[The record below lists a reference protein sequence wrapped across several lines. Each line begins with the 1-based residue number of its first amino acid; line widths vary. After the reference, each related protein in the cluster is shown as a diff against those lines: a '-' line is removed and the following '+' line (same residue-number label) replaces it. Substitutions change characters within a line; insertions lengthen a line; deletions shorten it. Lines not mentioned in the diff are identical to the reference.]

1 MQQNRRVRQ
10 RRRRRSGLAAAT
22 AVVLVCHHAMTL
34 VVVFAWIPSTT
45 NMSTRPAIVLK
56 PSSNKIRRYG
66 HLESR
71 LFASNKENKDNNSDD
86 NDDDGLLSDL
96 DARVLQSMLQDSAN
110 KLDLQQEENMKKLL
124 ERGIK
129 SKQKVESPVKQP
141 EPVSSDYSSQVI
153 KTLADTKL
161 WKALSR
167 NAQDFVE
174 SAKIAIANRVERD
187 AKLIASLGIFA
198 LDRALQDVS
207 RALPAAASFTQ
218 NKKIF
223 QLSDK
228 SSFEPQIDAAS
239 SDKRVDLRKEFS
251 TPQDEFKSVSAE
263 IKQIFEQADQ
273 KVTPRSLS
281 SAQRSLPSSAS
292 SLKSTARRGTA
303 RLSSAYQRQQKTK
316 LAREKENLA
325 QKAPRLASN
334 VIDSAYQVKRE
345 LQIEPNQPGYKT
357 KRLREATAS
366 TAKLLASAAK
376 AGASSLLLG
385 QGEKKKGSNQLPAAS
400 TSATSSTAP
409 LDVDVVPPSTNGV
422 STSSQ
427 RDTAMDATARAMDA
441 AFFASK
447 TVDKTNSINNNKVKA
462 DPVDFLDNEPY
473 FAFKRE
479 ATAPIFNEETRTPS
493 QILQDP
499 DQPTFRTAAYADV
512 EQSPTKPDFTVK
524 ATTAEPEVITAEVFA
539 STDGIIEG
547 IDPATIDAFEV
558 VVDRDENSSPADY
571 LYTGY
576 GYAEDATALDDDD
589 LENLRQVTAEVISE
603 EDFESVFGQAKEV
616 DNLGDFD
623 DDEDDE
629 EKPPNLLV
637 SLTLRSLDVVFLVV
651 EKTVLLIPDILALTS
666 RVAARVGEVNREGMG
681 QIGWQP
687 LNTKIRG
694 SKRY

>member
-1 MQQNRRVRQ
+1 MITPIVTTHPHPTKWVT
-10 RRRRRSGLAAAT
+10 L
-22 AVVLVCHHAMTL
+22 LVCQAL
-34 VVVFAWIPSTT
+34 VGVVISWIP
-45 NMSTRPAIVLK
+45 TRPIS
-56 PSSNKIRRYG
+56 PPFPFSTDNRIRRYRSADSG
-66 HLESR
+66 
-71 LFASNKENKDNNSDD
+71 LFASSKE
-86 NDDDGLLSDL
+86 DDDDDDDDALLSDL

-129 SKQKVESPVKQP
+129 SKQKVESPAAKRKR
-141 EPVSSDYSSQVI
+141 EESSSSDYSSQVI

-207 RALPAAASFTQ
+207 RALPAAASFTKKQ
-218 NKKIF
+218 NIF

-228 SSFEPQIDAAS
+228 SSFQQQKIEGNAS
-239 SDKRVDLRKEFS
+239 EKKVDLRKEFS
-251 TPQDEFKSVSAE
+251 TPQDEIKSVSAE
-263 IKQIFEQADQ
+263 IKQIFERADQ
-273 KVTPRSLS
+273 QVTPRSLS
-281 SAQRSLPSSAS
+281 STRMQVPSSASAS

-303 RLSSAYQRQQKTK
+303 RLSQAYQRQQKTK
-316 LAREKENLA
+316 LAREKENIA
-325 QKAPRLASN
+325 QMAPRLASN

-366 TAKLLASAAK
+366 TAKLLTSAAK
-376 AGASSLLLG
+376 AGSSFLLN
-385 QGEKKKGSNQLPAAS
+385 QREKEKSSNQLPSTTAAS
-400 TSATSSTAP
+400 SSDTTAP
-409 LDVDVVPPSTNGV
+409 PPIDVDVVVPSSPANGV
-422 STSSQ
+422 SSQQ

-441 AFFASK
+441 AFSASSS
-447 TVDKTNSINNNKVKA
+447 SIRA

-473 FAFKRE
+473 FAFKRGP
-479 ATAPIFNEETRTPS
+479 TRPTGDRTRTPS
-493 QILQDP
+493 QILQDQEEEEP
-499 DQPTFRTAAYADV
+499 TITARTASYVDDQDTYAARTTTDQPDFVVANDSTDQDV
-512 EQSPTKPDFTVK
+512 
-524 ATTAEPEVITAEVFA
+524 IMAEVLT

-547 IDPATIDAFEV
+547 IDPSTIDAFEV
-558 VVDRDENSSPADY
+558 VDEAAPVDY
-571 LYTGY
+571 FYTGY
-576 GYAEDATALDDDD
+576 GYAEDATALKDED

-603 EDFESVFGQAKEV
+603 EDFESVFGQAKAV
-616 DNLGDFD
+616 NILGDLD
-623 DDEDDE
+623 DDEDDDE
-629 EKPPNLLV
+629 QKAPNLLV
-637 SLTLRSLDVVFLVV
+637 QLTLRALDVVFLVV
-651 EKTVLLIPDILALTS
+651 EKTVLLIPDVLAVST
-666 RVAARVGEVNREGMG
+666 RVATRVGDVSREGMG